1 MDEQV
6 NLDITGGGEATVI
19 AFKSTSLS
27 EPEMVAAVSRQ
38 INAFVEQSRPGR
50 IIFDFGM
57 VKFFSSQVLGLLLD
71 IRAKLKEYEGEVL
84 ISGINPQLYR
94 VFKITNLDKL
104 FRFFPDKEAAIKA
117 ISSPLLENISICG
130 AKGVLVNVTGGED
143 LTLFEVNEA
152 ANIVLQEAGD
162 EANIIFGAVL
172 DKNLKDEIKVTV
184 IATGLEPKQRFPESF
199 EGNGDAF
206 TAEKIIAQKLNAKKQ
221 PAIQEDV
228 FQRITAGSHNGEDY
242 EVPAFMRRKPG

>member
-6 NLDITGGGEATVI
+6 NVDITGGGEATVI
-19 AFKSTSLS
+19 AFKSASLS
-27 EPEMVAAVSRQ
+27 EPEAVAAVSRQ

-104 FRFFPDKEAAIKA
+104 FRFFTDKEAAVKA
-117 ISSPLLENISICG
+117 
-130 AKGVLVNVTGGED
+130 
-143 LTLFEVNEA
+143 
-152 ANIVLQEAGD
+152 
-162 EANIIFGAVL
+162 L
-172 DKNLKDEIKVTV
+172 DC
-184 IATGLEPKQRFPESF
+184 ESA
-199 EGNGDAF
+199 D
-206 TAEKIIAQKLNAKKQ
+206 
-221 PAIQEDV
+221 
-228 FQRITAGSHNGEDY
+228 
-242 EVPAFMRRKPG
+242 